1 MAYTSGT
8 AANYKDLLAVLA
20 TFAAANGWTILEQST
35 TRLYLRGEGSEGLDE
50 IYAGVEAFE
59 NTSSGYYNWLL
70 TGSWGY
76 RSGRVLTAHPMNG
89 GSRYAYLWNAP
100 IPYWMVATPRRIMM
114 VAKISTLYQIVH
126 LGLGDPPATAN
137 QYPYPLIIG
146 GCGSVAAQ
154 GYSITGTENSVFC
167 ANQGP
172 NGLICRPGGD
182 WDSIG
187 PAACAAMNPS
197 YENRANIITAPNGD
211 YSLEQIYI
219 LDTTRTSIYAAIDG
233 LFRVSGYN
241 NTADNIVTVGSN
253 NYLVFQ
259 DVYRTSIGDYFAM
272 RLD

>member
-8 AANYKDLLAVLA
+8 AANYLDLLSTLS

-35 TRLYLRGEGSEGLDE
+35 TRLYLRGVGSEGLDE
-50 IYAGVEAFE
+50 IYVGIEAFE
-59 NTSSGYYNWLL
+59 NTSSGYYNWQL

-76 RSGRVLTAHPMNG
+76 RSGRALTAHPMNG
-89 GSRYAYLWNAP
+89 GSRYAYFWNAS
-100 IPYWMVATPRRIMM
+100 IPYWMVATPRRIMV
-114 VAKISTLYQIVH
+114 VAKISTLYQFVH
-126 LGLGDPPATAN
+126 LGLGDPTATAN

-154 GYSITGTENSVFC
+154 NYSVTGVGNSLFC
-167 ANQGP
+167 ANQGS

-182 WDSIG
+182 WDAIG

-197 YENRANIITAPNGD
+197 YENRANIITALNGY
-211 YSLEQIYI
+211 YSLEQMYI

-241 NTADNIVTVGSN
+241 NTAENIVTVGSDN
-253 NYLVFQ
+253 HLVFQ

-272 RLD
+272 RLN